1 MGEDLPVRS
10 LSIWRGTSAL
20 NYYLFNSGLFW
31 QKEGIWIKAGCM
43 KSRITDYFFWNNL
56 LSRFSDE
63 NGLIKSQKNDLNRP
77 FWLAKLLF
85 YGPRYRE
92 RKKRA
97 ILWVLVFWDQ
107 CRRYI
112 LVVVKSPHSGFR
124 LVKRGDLDQGWSH
137 GNANYRSL
145 FLK

>member
-1 MGEDLPVRS
+1 
-10 LSIWRGTSAL
+10 
-20 NYYLFNSGLFW
+20 
-31 QKEGIWIKAGCM
+31 M
-43 KSRITDYFFWNNL
+43 KSRITDHFFGNNL
-56 LSRFSDE
+56 LAGFSDE
-63 NGLIKSQKNDLNRP
+63 NGLIMSQKNDLNRP

-97 ILWVLVFWDQ
+97 ILLALEFWDQ

-124 LVKRGDLDQGWSH
+124 LAKRGNLDQGRSH
-137 GNANYRSL
+137 RNANYRSL
-145 FLK
+145 FLE